1 MMKSK
6 ITFEAKKTGYRI
18 SSINYKIYRF
28 VNKQFKM
35 DLTWNEF
42 ERTDM
47 RVGTI
52 IEVNDFPEA
61 RKPAFQLTIDFGS
74 EIGIRKSS
82 AQITKRY
89 QKEDLVNRQIVA
101 VVNFPKKQIGKFM
114 SECLVLGAVGE
125 EGDVILLAPDFKI
138 PNGLRIG

>member
-1 MMKSK
+1 
-6 ITFEAKKTGYRI
+6 
-18 SSINYKIYRF
+18 
-28 VNKQFKM
+28 M
-35 DLTWNEF
+35 DLSWSEF

-61 RKPAFQLTIDFGS
+61 RKPAYQLTIDFGT

-89 QKEDLVNRQIVA
+89 QKEDLVNRQIIA

-125 EGDVILLAPDFKI
+125 EGDVILLAPDFKVE
-138 PNGLRIG
+138 NGLRIG